1 MDISKINPSSWIDP
15 RLETRKSPIHGRGVF
30 TKEKIAEGEV
40 IIIWGGTLF
49 SLEEILAGKA
59 VEHSFAAIAD
69 GVFLGHTLE
78 QGNSTDDFVNHSCN
92 PNVWMLD
99 EVTLAARRD
108 IASEEEIT
116 ADLVMWW
123 EPDEE
128 DVASWACNC
137 GSPAC
142 RKVFTSRDWRIVE
155 LQEKYKGHLVPYIS
169 ERIEQLCREGS
180 SQSQA
185 VYETAP
191 QFAK

>member
-1 MDISKINPSSWIDP
+1 MEISKINPSSWIDP

-30 TKEKIAEGEV
+30 TKEKIAQGEV
-40 IIIWGGTLF
+40 IIIFGGTLF
-49 SLEEILAGKA
+49 SPEEILAGKA

-78 QGNSTDDFVNHSCN
+78 HGNSTDDFVNHSCD

-99 EVTLAARRD
+99 EITVAARRD
-108 IASEEEIT
+108 IAPEEEIT

-137 GSPAC
+137 GSQAC
-142 RKVFTSRDWRIVE
+142 RKVFTSQDWRIVE

-169 ERIEQLCREGS
+169 ERIKQLRQEYFRETEP
-180 SQSQA
+180 
-185 VYETAP
+185 VYQVAY